1 MRRHPPTLSITF
13 LVFSCV
19 PAVLKLLAKEIFRLT
34 FIVGTLKRWTTDD
47 KRIAASGC
55 AKSTLGS
62 SHSLIVANFAS
73 DVLNYARV
81 ILWTKQ
87 MKNVWHHRTDAT
99 CATNADWAQPDHTAT
114 VEFGSEGENCWILRC
129 ICPPVNRF
137 LFGLSS
143 ILPHDPLSSIHY
155 LLLDVRA
162 HACTRELV

>member
-19 PAVLKLLAKEIFRLT
+19 PAVLKLLAKDILRLT

-62 SHSLIVANFAS
+62 SHSLIVAKFCKRCTKLCESYTVDQKNEECLAS
-73 DVLNYARV
+73 PHWCNLCNQRRLSTARSYRNGWIRFWRRELLNLAV
-81 ILWTKQ
+81 H
-87 MKNVWHHRTDAT
+87 MST
-99 CATNADWAQPDHTAT
+99 CQL
-114 VEFGSEGENCWILRC
+114 I
-129 ICPPVNRF
+129 

-143 ILPHDPLSSIHY
+143 ILPHDPRSSIH
-155 LLLDVRA
+155 VRA
-162 HACTRELV
+162 HTWPRELVCG